1 MKHLATAVLGTYP
14 KNETAIVFFGT
25 SFFSASLTFA
35 VLRWFGWRK
44 AESASDEFDDDS
56 FRKAMQ
62 RSFLP
67 RYFILLE

>member
-1 MKHLATAVLGTYP
+1 MKNKYGQRIVNALLAAV
-14 KNETAIVFFGT
+14 IVFFGT